1 MGIKVSIFGV
11 AGYTGA
17 QLLSILTNHSEIYID
32 AVFGNKTVGMS
43 LPEIFQ
49 KNTNVPQK
57 KIISHRDY
65 NFKNS
70 DLVFSCLPHG
80 ESQKILNDINGPKV
94 IDLSADYR
102 FDDISLY
109 NAVYNIKHKSKK
121 KNSAFLYGLPE
132 LNSNLIKK
140 ANFVSNPG
148 CYPTSILIP
157 IIPILKSN
165 IINKKL
171 DIFVDSK
178 SGISGAGK
186 KVTEQKQFMNLNQNF
201 YPYNVCTHRHQY
213 EIEQEM
219 NKICKNFSMT
229 FLTHLLPIS
238 RGLQSTI
245 FIKNLNIEA
254 NDLRGF
260 FLEYFKNFTFVKILG
275 ENQNPEISKVVGTN
289 LISFAIYE
297 NKKNN
302 TIIIISVIDNLIK
315 GASGQAVQNMNLMFG
330 LKEDEGLKN
339 ISIVP

>member
-17 QLLSILTNHSEIYID
+17 QLVSILTNHSDINID
-32 AVFGNKTVGMS
+32 AVFGNKTVGMR
-43 LPEIFQ
+43 LGEIFQ
-49 KNTNVPQK
+49 KNTNIPEK
-57 KIISHRDY
+57 KIINYQDY
-65 NFKNS
+65 NFENS
-70 DLVFSCLPHG
+70 DIVFSCLPHG
-80 ESQKILNDINGPKV
+80 ESQKILNDINASKI

-102 FDDISLY
+102 FDDIFLY
-109 NAVYNIKHKSKK
+109 NEVYNTKHKSKK
-121 KNSAFLYGLPE
+121 KNSTFFYSIPE
-132 LNSNLIKK
+132 LNSDLIKK
-140 ANFVSNPG
+140 ADFVSNPG

-157 IIPILKSN
+157 IVPILKSN

-201 YPYNVCTHRHQY
+201 FPYNICSHRHQY

-219 NKICKNFSMT
+219 NKICNNYSMT
-229 FLTHLLPIS
+229 FLTQLLPIS

-254 NDLRGF
+254 NELRGF
-260 FLEYFKNFTFVKILG
+260 FLDYFKNCAFVKILG
-275 ENQNPEISKVVGTN
+275 ENQNPEISKVIGTN

-330 LKEDEGLKN
+330 LKEDEGLRN
-339 ISIVP
+339 ISILP